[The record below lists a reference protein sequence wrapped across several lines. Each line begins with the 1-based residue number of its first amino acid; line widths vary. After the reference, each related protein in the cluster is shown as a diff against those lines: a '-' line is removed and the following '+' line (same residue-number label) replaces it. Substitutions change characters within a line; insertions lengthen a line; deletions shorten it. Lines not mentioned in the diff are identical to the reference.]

1 MTNLFWVACG
11 MECVEATVWIIFS
24 INRFLSM
31 VKRLYIKDLKLVFDL
46 IITILIQQSSEIN
59 AEDISDQDILPTAA
73 GQNNC

>member
-1 MTNLFWVACG
+1 
-11 MECVEATVWIIFS
+11 
-24 INRFLSM
+24 M
-31 VKRLYIKDLKLVFDL
+31 VKRLNGKDLKLVFDL

>member
-1 MTNLFWVACG
+1 
-11 MECVEATVWIIFS
+11 
-24 INRFLSM
+24 M

-59 AEDISDQDILPTAA
+59 EEDISDQDILPTAA